1 MVCPFILLPDF
12 YTCNTYS
19 HADMAT
25 ASGNCS
31 TGEIRLIDSN
41 GVRQENAGRLEVCIN
56 NAWGTVCD
64 VLFDDV
70 DTNVVCS
77 QLGIAPGGELCPYR
91 VLSMLIAGHITS
103 DQSDARKSAL

>member
-1 MVCPFILLPDF
+1 
-12 YTCNTYS
+12 
-19 HADMAT
+19 MAT

-31 TGEIRLIDSN
+31 TDDIRLIDSN
-41 GVRQENAGRLEVCIN
+41 GVRQQSAGRLEVCIN

-70 DTNVVCS
+70 DTDVVCS

-91 VLSMLIAGHITS
+91 VLSLVTS
-103 DQSDARKSAL
+103 LLTNQMRGKVRFKSRNVHLSAQ